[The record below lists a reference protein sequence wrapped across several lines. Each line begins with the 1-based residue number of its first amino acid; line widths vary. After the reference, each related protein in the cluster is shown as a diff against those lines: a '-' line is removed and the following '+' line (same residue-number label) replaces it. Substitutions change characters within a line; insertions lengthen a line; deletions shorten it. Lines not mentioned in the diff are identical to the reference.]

1 MKRYDLSKIMKRAH
15 NLYSNARAKYP
26 TFADALRKSWK
37 SAKFNVQVADSIKA
51 IDAEKEAQEAKRQAE
66 IEEAQV
72 HSILFNAQLEADR
85 IKATAEAKAQLKRDE
100 IAARKE
106 GISYNEY
113 QNRISRAMGYGCS
126 CYCGD

>member
-1 MKRYDLSKIMKRAH
+1 MKQYDLSKIMKRAH
-15 NLYSNARAKYP
+15 NLYNNARAKYP

-37 SAKFNVQVADSIKA
+37 MAKFDVMIAAQRQVLEAEEKA
-51 IDAEKEAQEAKRQAE
+51 AEEKKQAE

-72 HSILFNAQLEADR
+72 RSILFNAQLEADR
-85 IKATAEAKAQLKRDE
+85 IKREAEAKAQRMREE

-106 GISYNEY
+106 GISYSEY
-113 QNRISRAMGYGCS
+113 QDRLSRAMGYGRG

>member
-1 MKRYDLSKIMKRAH
+1 MKRYNFSEIMKRAH
-15 NLYSNARAKYP
+15 NLYNNARAKYP
-26 TFADALRKSWK
+26 TFSDALRKSWK
-37 SAKFNVQVADSIKA
+37 SAKFNAQVAESIKT
-51 IDAEKEAQEAKRQAE
+51 IDEEAKRQAE

-72 HSILFNAQLEADR
+72 HSILFGAELEALR
-85 IKATAEAKAQLKRDE
+85 IKREAEAKAERIRDE